1 MPTMQ
6 IQGYNIHYEL
16 QGPECG
22 ISLVFLNGLTQ
33 YSSLWTYYANHFVAR
48 GFRVL
53 SFDMLGQGQSDKPIL
68 SIGLDDHQELLK
80 TLTEQVG
87 MERFYLV
94 GISYGGVVAQ
104 RFAIAY
110 PERLRGLAPMSTFS
124 EMSAQLK
131 HFGALMYEGL
141 TRLGLPF
148 LQSMLFPL
156 NLSSEWLEKN
166 EAHLAEMKRKGYI
179 INDLYAMQNLCESFA
194 AFEPFTGQLHR
205 ITCPT
210 LILNGEYDF
219 LTSRPLHDIMR
230 RHINDSRLV
239 VIQHAYHAFT
249 LEYPEITTRLLDDFI
264 QMVEQGSWWGK
275 QTCWIAADDP
285 QAPISMQRCTGDI
298 TRAVPLA
305 TLVSPEADPEAP
317 SVVSTTGNSSVIA
330 ETSPPGKPP
339 AKVKPAAKSRQRRH
353 RADS

>member
-1 MPTMQ
+1 MATARIDSHTVYYQ
-6 IQGYNIHYEL
+6 L
-16 QGPECG
+16 QGPDQG
-22 ISLVFLNGLTQ
+22 INLVFLNGLTQ
-33 YSSLWTYYANHFVAR
+33 YSSLWTRYADYFVPR
-48 GFRVL
+48 GFRIL

-68 SIGLDDHQELLK
+68 SITLDDHQALLK
-80 TLTEQVG
+80 ALTEYVG
-87 MERFYLV
+87 MEQFYLV

-104 RFAIAY
+104 RFAIAH

-124 EMSAQLK
+124 EMSPQLQ

-156 NLSSEWLEKN
+156 NLSSAWLGQN
-166 EAHLAEMKRKGYI
+166 ADQLAEMKRKGYI

-194 AFEPFTGQLHR
+194 AFEPFTDQLHR

-230 RHINDSRLV
+230 RHIPDSRLV

-249 LEYPEITTRLLDDFI
+249 LEYPEITCRLLDDFVR
-264 QMVEQGSWWGK
+264 MVEEGTWWGR

-285 QAPISMQRCTGDI
+285 EAPYSMQRCAGDI
-298 TRAVPLA
+298 TRAVPLD
-305 TLVSPEADPEAP
+305 TLIPPDADPEAP
-317 SVVSTTGNSSVIA
+317 QTAV
-330 ETSPPGKPP
+330 P
-339 AKVKPAAKSRQRRH
+339 ADKPASPARPDHRKKARH
-353 RADS
+353 V